1 MRAPQVLAYVACM
14 VSGSL
19 WFVFLYFNPYTT
31 PASFPTGSFWWA
43 PTTQLIAWIQIVL
56 SAVGALVAWWKKPYL
71 MYVIF
76 WMLFMPFGLYVSL
89 SRRIWVWI
97 GVAELAYLAA
107 AVWLH
112 RLSGEAS
119 PTRGR

>member
-1 MRAPQVLAYVACM
+1 MRAPQILAYVASM
-14 VSGSL
+14 VSAGL
-19 WFVFLYFNPYTT
+19 WFAFLYLNPYTT
-31 PASFPTGSFWWA
+31 PASFPPGDYWWT

-56 SAVGALVAWWKKPYL
+56 SAVGAVVAWWKKPYL
-71 MYVIF
+71 MYMVF

-112 RLSGEAS
+112 RSPDEAAQK
-119 PTRGR
+119 RGS